1 MEPDRAPDMLWDT
14 TYNIKSDDVVLVLVI
29 NQAMALVKQCV
40 LVVNLLS
47 HVSLS
52 STASST
58 GYNQKSILVFE
69 KFNRASL
76 VSVILEFSLYKIE
89 AFLGEKFQG
98 PNGCNW
104 DLGFLGLVSVLSEQC
119 CRF

>member
-29 NQAMALVKQCV
+29 NQALALIKRCV

-58 GYNQKSILVFE
+58 GYNR
-69 KFNRASL
+69 NRSGIWQVEQSKL
-76 VSVILEFSLYKIE
+76 CDCDSRIFSL
-89 AFLGEKFQG
+89 Q
-98 PNGCNW
+98 
-104 DLGFLGLVSVLSEQC
+104 D
-119 CRF
+119 

>member
-1 MEPDRAPDMLWDT
+1 MEPVRAPDMLWDT

-29 NQAMALVKQCV
+29 NHVMALVKRCV

-58 GYNQKSILVFE
+58 GL
-69 KFNRASL
+69 
-76 VSVILEFSLYKIE
+76 
-89 AFLGEKFQG
+89 
-98 PNGCNW
+98 
-104 DLGFLGLVSVLSEQC
+104 
-119 CRF
+119 